1 MKSFMT
7 VEGLY
12 NYDSSLF
19 DSFKVP
25 DGLDKQ
31 TAVDVICIRTREL
44 ELLYPDFNY
53 IKNRISIWSK
63 KFQSNWEALYKTTV
77 LEYNPIENYDRQ
89 EDWTDTDT
97 GSETSQR
104 DGKNEGK
111 SSTSNESM
119 RSDKV
124 TDQNTAFN
132 SGLQDYHKQL
142 VDSDGTN
149 SENHTESS
157 SDSESGSV
165 NRKNTHTR
173 SGRAHGNIGVT
184 TTQEMIQSERDLVVF
199 NMYDVIA
206 ESFVE
211 TFCLMIY

>member
-7 VEGLY
+7 VEGLLNY
-12 NYDSSLF
+12 NSSLF
-19 DSFKVP
+19 DNFVVP
-25 DGLDKQ
+25 DGLVKQ
-31 TAVDVICIRTREL
+31 TAIDVICMRSREL

-53 IKNRISIWSK
+53 MKNRISVWSK
-63 KFQSNWEALYKTTV
+63 RFQSNWKSLYNTTM

-111 SSTSNESM
+111 SSTSNESS
-119 RSDKV
+119 RNDKV

-132 SGLQDYHKQL
+132 SGLQDYQKQL
-142 VDSDGTN
+142 VDSDGSN
-149 SENHTESS
+149 NENHTESS

-165 NRKNTHTR
+165 NRENTHTR

-184 TTQEMIQSERDLVVF
+184 TTQAMIKEERDVVMF

-206 ESFVE
+206 ESFIE
-211 TFCLMIY
+211 TFCLMVY

>member
-7 VEGLY
+7 VEGLLNY
-12 NYDSSLF
+12 NTSLF
-19 DSFKVP
+19 DSFEVP
-25 DGLDKQ
+25 EGLDKQ
-31 TAVDVICIRTREL
+31 TAINVICMRSREL

-53 IKNRISIWSK
+53 MKNRISVWSRR
-63 KFQSNWEALYKTTV
+63 FHANWESLYKTTM

-89 EDWTDTDT
+89 ENWNDTDT

-104 DGKNEGK
+104 NGKNEGK
-111 SSTSNESM
+111 STTSNEST
-119 RSDKV
+119 RNDKV

-132 SGLQDYHKQL
+132 SGLQDYQKQL
-142 VDSDGTN
+142 VDSNGTN
-149 SENHTESS
+149 NENHTESS
-157 SDSESGSV
+157 SGSESGSV
-165 NRKNTHTR
+165 NRENTHTR

-184 TTQEMIQSERDLVVF
+184 TTQAMIKEERDVVMF

-211 TFCLMIY
+211 TFCLMVY